1 MNDSKGIRQPR
12 VTAFMAMLLG
22 AIFTV
27 LILPAYGQQEVDPS
41 WYDPWTPNATA
52 AHPTQLAPAVQ
63 TSQPVA
69 NNRDHQPVTSA
80 SSATDARK
88 VRGKGTQLIQS
99 RHNAAQKKDREIL
112 SAASEA
118 Q

>member
-1 MNDSKGIRQPR
+1 MNDSKGIQQPR

-52 AHPTQLAPAVQ
+52 VHPTQLAPAVQ

-69 NNRDHQPVTSA
+69 NNRDHQPVTSV
-80 SSATDARK
+80 SSATDAIK

-99 RHNAAQKKDREIL
+99 RHNAAQKRDGETL